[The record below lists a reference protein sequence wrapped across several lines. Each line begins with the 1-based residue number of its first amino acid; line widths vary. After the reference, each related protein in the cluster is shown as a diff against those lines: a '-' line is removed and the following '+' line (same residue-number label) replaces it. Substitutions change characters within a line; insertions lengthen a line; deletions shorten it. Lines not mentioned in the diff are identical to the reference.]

1 MVRLLP
7 SQAFNFYRIGEKVP
21 FGKKGRYGVVFGSVK
36 DQFFSLSHVDI
47 ETSSVDDIT
56 AANINKLVSNNQT
69 LYEMMS
75 YEDFSNDRGAKSI
88 HMML

>member
-1 MVRLLP
+1 M
-7 SQAFNFYRIGEKVP
+7 P

-56 AANINKLVSNNQT
+56 AANINKLVSNN
-69 LYEMMS
+69 
-75 YEDFSNDRGAKSI
+75 
-88 HMML
+88 